1 MINILSEYHA
11 KNKDE
16 KSEHAK
22 GKESGKDAPHGTD
35 EEKHHRQNCQH
46 GQLTAQANH
55 YTTDKGTHE
64 TYCHIDH
71 ETDRQPLHQIFN
83 AGWSEAE
90 ASFQILLYFSSL
102 FHNIDF
108 FFYAL
113 SVASPCSFQGADTD
127 GEKIC
132 KAFGE
137 KFSTAPLDGLKIFR
151 QNPQGAKRACR
162 FLGDP
167 DVALHPEPRKVELLT
182 G

>member
-46 GQLTAQANH
+46 GQPTAQANH

-102 FHNIDF
+102 FH
-108 FFYAL
+108 
-113 SVASPCSFQGADTD
+113 
-127 GEKIC
+127 KI
-132 KAFGE
+132 G
-137 KFSTAPLDGLKIFR
+137 
-151 QNPQGAKRACR
+151 RAH
-162 FLGDP
+162 
-167 DVALHPEPRKVELLT
+167 V
-182 G
+182 

>member
-1 MINILSEYHA
+1 MINILSYHA

-35 EEKHHRQNCQH
+35 EEKPHRQNCQH
-46 GQLTAQANH
+46 GQPTAQANQ
-55 YTTDKGTHE
+55 YNTDKGTHE

-108 FFYAL
+108 FFMPCRWPHLARFRGQIRTGRKYARL
-113 SVASPCSFQGADTD
+113 LVKNFQPPHWTD
-127 GEKIC
+127 
-132 KAFGE
+132 
-137 KFSTAPLDGLKIFR
+137 
-151 QNPQGAKRACR
+151 
-162 FLGDP
+162 
-167 DVALHPEPRKVELLT
+167 
-182 G
+182 

>member
-1 MINILSEYHA
+1 MINILSYHA

-46 GQLTAQANH
+46 GQPTAQANH

-108 FFYAL
+108 FFMPCRWPHLARFRGQIRTGRKYARL
-113 SVASPCSFQGADTD
+113 LVKNFQPPHWTD
-127 GEKIC
+127 W
-132 KAFGE
+132 
-137 KFSTAPLDGLKIFR
+137 KIFIKTR
-151 QNPQGAKRACR
+151 RAR
-162 FLGDP
+162 SGLADF
-167 DVALHPEPRKVELLT
+167 
-182 G
+182 